1 MRVHEP
7 RERLLRAGDPLGQ
20 LVVLGLG
27 PMGTA
32 FYLWDIAMK
41 RGDPRVTGV
50 LAYATPLLSTMLLLL
65 VTGQPLTP
73 ALALAALLVVAAA
86 ALAVTAS
93 ASRNRAA
100 HETESD

>member
-1 MRVHEP
+1 LFEP
-7 RERLLRAGDPLGQ
+7 PAALHPDDVVRLVA
-20 LVVLGLG
+20 LGLG

-65 VTGQPLTP
+65 LTGRPLT
-73 ALALAALLVVAAA
+73 LALAVAALLIVAAA
-86 ALAVTAS
+86 ALAVAAS
-93 ASRNRAA
+93 ASRNVGTR
-100 HETESD
+100 